1 MYRAKNSNDNNRTQG
16 KYRAESRSKNAQG
29 RRRRRRWFVFA
40 SVTYRSFMGEDILK
54 VVEHD
59 VIAVIE
65 SDIETQIIDQITFL
79 GIVSLI

>member
-1 MYRAKNSNDNNRTQG
+1 
-16 KYRAESRSKNAQG
+16 
-29 RRRRRRWFVFA
+29 
-40 SVTYRSFMGEDILK
+40 MGEDILK

-65 SDIETQIIDQITFL
+65 SNIETQIIDQITFL